1 MIKSIKTSFLALAI
15 LAAAIAVPVSMLL
28 QKMAAYVKNGLSDSK
43 NIRVAEASSCV
54 SSSGEAHF
62 SGCNSII

>member
-15 LAAAIAVPVSMLL
+15 LAATIAIPVSMLL
-28 QKMAAYVKNGLSDSK
+28 QKMVVYVKNGLSDSK

-54 SSSGEAHF
+54 SSSGEVHF